1 MKKPTPHNDTP
12 ERLHALQMAFA
23 GHLRDPDAVAPPDD
37 VEDRRMEIYRG
48 LFFRNIRSFMS
59 GAYPVLKSLYEP
71 ADWDQLI
78 REFFI
83 EHRCQTPMFP
93 ELSREF
99 LRYLQ
104 ETRDEHEEDYPFMLE
119 LAHYEWVERGVRI
132 EATEIDSVEAD
143 PEGDLLDEIPV
154 LSPLAWPLSYQYPV
168 HQICD
173 TFVPTEPPEEATH
186 LLVYRRRDDKV
197 KFMQINAVS
206 RILLD
211 QIQENLESEN
221 KISGREILRNIARS
235 IGRPD
240 PDDLISVGEQL
251 LTQWRERDIVLGTIK
266 EQETP

>member
-1 MKKPTPHNDTP
+1 M
-12 ERLHALQMAFA
+12 QMAFA
-23 GHLRDPDAVAPPDD
+23 GHLRNPGEVPPPDGI
-37 VEDRRMEIYRG
+37 EDRRMEIYRG

-59 GAYPVLKSLYEP
+59 GAYPVLKSLFDD

-104 ETRDEHEEDYPFMLE
+104 ETRGEREGDYPFMLE

-132 EATEIDSVEAD
+132 EVTEIDSVPAD
-143 PEGDLLDEIPV
+143 PNGDLLNESPV

-168 HQICD
+168 HKIC
-173 TFVPTEPPEEATH
+173 TRYIPTEPPAEPTH

-206 RILLD
+206 RMLLD
-211 QIQENLESEN
+211 LMQSNQESGSGT
-221 KISGREILRNIARS
+221 SGRDMLRSIAKT

-240 PDDLISVGEQL
+240 PDELAEVGKHL
-251 LTQWRERDIVLGTIK
+251 LTQWRDKDIVLGTQAIK
-266 EQETP
+266 ESS